1 MDKLAEGKV
10 KEAVEALLKWSNS
23 QKAREKAQLL
33 EDEQLLYVVISLK
46 KIPERART
54 NPYRIPLPHP
64 LFPLDGTQEVCLF
77 VNDLD
82 RGIKAKDA
90 KAKVIEEGIPVA
102 KVIGLSKLKT
112 DYKPH
117 EAKRKLCGSYDLFL
131 ADDRIL
137 PMPPKVLGK
146 NFKKKK
152 HPIPVTL
159 TRQQWKGQITA
170 ACSSTFL
177 YVGGGS
183 CSVIK
188 AARVSQSKEEIREN
202 ILAVIQGAAD
212 LVPKKWK
219 GIQAVYLKTLESVAL
234 PLYRTLPDAPLKIP
248 DAPLKIDK
256 V

>member
-1 MDKLAEGKV
+1 MGKKV
-10 KEAVEALLKWSNS
+10 NEAKVEEAMEALLKWTNS
-23 QKAREKAQLL
+23 QRARDKAQLL
-33 EDEQLLYVVISLK
+33 EDEQLLYLVISLK
-46 KIPERART
+46 KIPDRTRT
-54 NPYRIPLPHP
+54 NPYKIPLPHP

-90 KAKVIEEGIPVA
+90 KAKAIEEGIPIA

-112 DYKPH
+112 DYYPH

-137 PMPPKVLGK
+137 PMLPKLLGK
-146 NFKKKK
+146 SFFKKKK

-159 TRQQWKGQITA
+159 TRQQWKGQITS

-188 AARVSQSKEEIREN
+188 VARVSQSKEEIREN
-202 ILAVIQGAAD
+202 ILAVIKGAAE
-212 LVPKKWK
+212 LIPKKWK
-219 GIQAVYLKTLESVAL
+219 GVQAIYLKTLESVAL
-234 PLYRTLPDAPLKIP
+234 PLYQTLPDL
-248 DAPLKIDK
+248 PLKIDK

>member
-1 MDKLAEGKV
+1 MGKTV
-10 KEAVEALLKWSNS
+10 NEEKVEEAVEALLKWTNS
-23 QKAREKAQLL
+23 QKARDKAQLL
-33 EDEQLLYVVISLK
+33 EDEQLLYLVISLK
-46 KIPERART
+46 KIPDRART
-54 NPYRIPLPHP
+54 NPYKIPLPHP

-90 KAKVIEEGIPVA
+90 KAKAIEEGIPIA

-112 DYKPH
+112 DYYPH

-137 PMPPKVLGK
+137 QMLPKLLGK
-146 NFKKKK
+146 SFFKKKK

-170 ACSSTFL
+170 ACNSTFL

-188 AARVSQSKEEIREN
+188 VARVSQSKEEIREN
-202 ILAVIQGAAD
+202 ILAVIKGAAE
-212 LVPKKWK
+212 LIPKKWK
-219 GIQAVYLKTLESVAL
+219 GVQAIYLKTLESVAL
-234 PLYRTLPDAPLKIP
+234 PLYQTLPDL
-248 DAPLKIDK
+248 PLKIDK

>member
-1 MDKLAEGKV
+1 MEKIDEGKIQ
-10 KEAVEALLKWSNS
+10 EAVDALLKWSNS
-23 QKAREKAQLL
+23 QKAQEKAQLL

-64 LFPLDGTQEVCLF
+64 LFPIDGDQEVCLF

-90 KAKVIEEGIPVA
+90 KAKVIEEGILIA
-102 KVIGLSKLKT
+102 KVIGVSKLKT
-112 DYKPH
+112 DYYPH

-137 PMPPKVLGK
+137 PMLPKLLGK
-146 NFKKKK
+146 SFFKKKK

-159 TRQQWKGQITA
+159 TRQQWKGQITQ
-170 ACSSTFL
+170 ACSSTYL

-188 AARVSQSKEEIREN
+188 VARMSQSKEEIREN
-202 ILAVIQGAAD
+202 ILAVINGAVEQ
-212 LVPKKWK
+212 VPKKWK
-219 GIQAVYLKTLESVAL
+219 GVQSIYLKTLESVAL
-234 PLYRTLPDAPLKIP
+234 PLYRTVPGMPLR
-248 DAPLKIDK
+248 IDQA
-256 V
+256 